1 MTIMTGLSGNEIY
14 CLHEKGYSPGN
25 LVIGNSVFS
34 LGFVGSLN
42 SGLKT
47 IGGGEIHE
55 ITELIRE
62 GREMA
67 YMRMIEEARR
77 HVGAGVTG
85 VTNQLIFHDANIEYL
100 SIGSAVHQD
109 GSSNPDLPF
118 STSANGQELYC
129 QLDCGFHPLKFV
141 FGNVA
146 YSIGLGGGLMGAL
159 RSLKSGEVHEFSGM
173 LNNTRHLALQRIA
186 HEAKE
191 VGANAVVG
199 IQTTI
204 APLIGVQEMVM
215 TGTASYHPALPAEF
229 KENPVTS
236 DLTNEEMWNL
246 AKMGYSPLRLVLGC
260 SVFSVGLAGGVKA
273 MFKSFTRGE
282 IKELTYMIY
291 HARLKALSIISEE
304 AELYKADDVV
314 GIKTYVYELGGGM
327 VELLAIGTAIKKIPG
342 MSVQSPNLIAQAIIR
357 DTETFT
363 NKAIFQSALA
373 RQSTVSVSS
382 D

>member
-1 MTIMTGLSGNEIY
+1 MTGLSGNELY
-14 CLHEKGYSPGN
+14 CLREKGYSAGN

-34 LGFVGSLN
+34 LGFVGSLT

-47 IGGGEIHE
+47 LGGGEIHE
-55 ITELIRE
+55 LTELIRE

-67 YMRMIEEARR
+67 YLRMVEEARR

-100 SIGSAVHQD
+100 SIGSAVHRQ
-109 GSSNPDLPF
+109 GESNADIPF

-146 YSIGLGGGLMGAL
+146 YSIGVGGGLMGAL
-159 RSLKSGEVHEFSGM
+159 RSLKSGEVHEFSNM
-173 LNNTRHLALQRIA
+173 LNHTRHLALERITG
-186 HEAKE
+186 EAIQF
-191 VGANAVVG
+191 GANAVLG

-215 TGTASYHPALPAEF
+215 TGTASYHPALPVQY
-229 KENPVTS
+229 KEAPITS

-246 AKMGYSPLRLVLGC
+246 VHMGYCPIRLVLGA
-260 SVFSVGLAGGVKA
+260 SVFSVGFAGGVKA
-273 MFKSFTRGE
+273 MLKSFTRGE

-291 HARLKALSIISEE
+291 QARLKALNLIEEE
-304 AELYKADDVV
+304 AAAFDADDVV

-327 VELLAIGTAIKKIPG
+327 VELLAIGTAIKKMPG
-342 MSVQSPNLIAQAIIR
+342 MRVTSPNLIPQAIIK
-357 DTETFT
+357 DTETFS
-363 NKAIFQSALA
+363 NKAATQATLA
-373 RQSTVSVSS
+373 RQSSVSTS
-382 D
+382 DLGS